1 MTLAQSIFEGLVG
14 AFFASLG
21 FGVLFNIRGKALVF
35 AGIAGG
41 VGGMVYNVIVFL
53 DGNPMIA
60 NFFAAMALTLCAE
73 IFARILKTTV
83 TTFIACA
90 LIPLVPGGNAYR
102 MMIEFMEENLFTGLR
117 YGLETITIAGML
129 AIGILMVSVLTKF
142 VMHYV
147 HVLRDDIEEFPM
159 RNGRRD
165 WPGTQTV
172 KIPSPGSDPTDE
184 TGKTDAKHTDDQNKV
199 E

>member
-1 MTLAQSIFEGLVG
+1 MTLAQSFFEGLVG

-21 FGVLFNIRGKALVF
+21 FGVLFNIRGKALWF

-41 VGGMVYNVIVFL
+41 VGGMVYNVIVYSG
-53 DGNPMIA
+53 GNPMLA

-102 MMIEFMEENLFTGLR
+102 MMIEFMEENLISGLR

-129 AIGILMVSVLTKF
+129 AIGILIVSVLTKF

-147 HVLRDDIEEFPM
+147 HLIHDDIDEFPK
-159 RNGRRD
+159 R
-165 WPGTQTV
+165 
-172 KIPSPGSDPTDE
+172 GS
-184 TGKTDAKHTDDQNKV
+184 GKKQPAKAAASAGTDANTESDA